1 MATVSFMLPDEF
13 HSAII
18 QHKRAWWACPA
29 SACQVG
35 LARDQQ
41 YWGADVWHSTT
52 LACLPLWDLICALL
66 VYDSGGIVVHI
77 WHLASL
83 GVSNAK
89 IKPSHSWDN
98 PTHNIKDICIEL
110 SGDRRR
116 RGRTSVIQVGLSLHG
131 WRHVSWSWP
140 CWLIRTSGLKIQSTV

>member
-18 QHKRAWWACPA
+18 QHKRAWWSCPA

-41 YWGADVWHSTT
+41 YWGADVLHSTT
-52 LACLPLWDLICALL
+52 LACLPVWDLICALL

-98 PTHNIKDICIEL
+98 PTHSIRDICIEL
-110 SGDRRR
+110 SGDRRDLAGHQSSR
-116 RGRTSVIQVGLSLHG
+116 LDFPCMGGGMSLDHGHPDLSEHRG
-131 WRHVSWSWP
+131 
-140 CWLIRTSGLKIQSTV
+140 